1 MVKPIAELTEAEAR
15 RATSVIARRI
25 HGNASY
31 ESWDLAVHSVA
42 SAQPLATDIFNG
54 ASGEV
59 DRALLKMQLE
69 VVLGRVGV
77 ILRDDDADSADTVH
91 FRVRPKVD
99 HSVRRW
105 PGAWTWPPAYSRID
119 PIVAVR
125 IVPLIADPRGGSHWT
140 GLQTKQ

>member
-1 MVKPIAELTEAEAR
+1 MAKPIAELTEAEAR

-31 ESWDLAVHSVA
+31 ESWDLVVHSFA
-42 SAQPLATDIFNG
+42 SAEVLATDVFNG
-54 ASGEV
+54 ATGEV

-77 ILRDDDADSADTVH
+77 ILRDDDADDADSADTVH

-99 HSVRRW
+99 TSKGEEHR
-105 PGAWTWPPAYSRID
+105 T
-119 PIVAVR
+119 
-125 IVPLIADPRGGSHWT
+125 
-140 GLQTKQ
+140 